1 MMRVKILWLLITTVV
16 SMGHFGYAQTRPAIS
31 RRENL
36 QPIPV
41 ILDTDIGG
49 DIDDTWALAFL
60 LACREL
66 DLKLV
71 TTATGNT
78 PEKAKIA
85 AKLLEVA
92 GRTDVPVGIGIKHN
106 DRHTRQIEWVKDYDL
121 NKYPGKVHKDGVQAT
136 INTIMKSKDPI
147 TLIAVGPVTN
157 VAEAIKREPSITKR
171 AKFIVMGGC
180 IGRRPDGKGKPE
192 SNVRGDPKAAQI
204 AYSAD
209 WDFTMAPLNTAG
221 RVKLSGEL
229 YANFRDSKNKLAQ
242 AVLENFRHWVKK
254 CGWYK
259 NDTPDT
265 RSSTLFDTV
274 AVYLAFDNKLCE
286 MRDLNIKV
294 DNRGYTLKD
303 PQGKLSQVALKWKN
317 LEAFKKLL
325 VQRIINYQPKI
336 RAPSAGAGYSHK
348 F

>member
-1 MMRVKILWLLITTVV
+1 MRNNVMVISLALVGMLCQV
-16 SMGHFGYAQTRPAIS
+16 GYCESKA
-31 RRENL
+31 
-36 QPIPV
+36 IPV
-41 ILDTDIGG
+41 IFDTDIGG
-49 DIDDTWALAFL
+49 DIDDTWALAFIL
-60 LACREL
+60 SCPEL

-78 PEKAKIA
+78 PEKARIV

-92 GRTDVPVGIGIKHN
+92 GRSDVPVGIGIKHN
-106 DRHTRQIEWVKDYDL
+106 DKHTRQIEWVMDYDL
-121 NKYPGKVHKDGVQAT
+121 KKYPGKVHKDGVKAL
-136 INTIMKSKDPI
+136 IDTIMKSKEPI
-147 TLIAVGPVTN
+147 TLIAVGAVTN
-157 VAEAIKREPSITKR
+157 VAEAIKRQPRITKKAR
-171 AKFIVMGGC
+171 FIVMGGC

-204 AYSAD
+204 AYCAD

-221 RVKLSGEL
+221 KVKLTGEI
-229 YANFRDSKNKLAQ
+229 YAQFRDSNNKLAQ

-274 AVYLAFDNKLCE
+274 AVYLAFKNELCQIQDVKI
-286 MRDLNIKV
+286 RV
-294 DNRGYTLKD
+294 DDEGYTLKD
-303 PQGKLSQVALKWKN
+303 PKGKLSHVAMKWKD

-325 VQRIINYQPKI
+325 VERLINYQVPK
-336 RAPSAGAGYSHK
+336 K
-348 F
+348 NQK